1 MTKKDMK
8 IQTASFKNFSLKCIG
23 NAALFD
29 DAMTGL
35 LCSRKCPADTILE
48 AHERFKQ
55 WAADPGM
62 TVVSGFHSP
71 VEQECL
77 RLLLKGQAK
86 IIVCPAREIEHF
98 RIPAAWR
105 PALEAE
111 RMLIISMFKERRP
124 STQTINRRNE
134 IVAELADELF
144 IPYAQPGGHLSFLV

>member
-1 MTKKDMK
+1 MK

-23 NAALFD
+23 NAELLD
-29 DAMTGL
+29 GTLTGL
-35 LCSRKCPADTILE
+35 LCSRKCPADKILE

-55 WAADPGM
+55 WAADPEI

-98 RIPAAWR
+98 RIPVAWR
-105 PALEAE
+105 PALEAG
-111 RMLIISMFKERRP
+111 RMLVLSMFHERRA
-124 STQTINRRNE
+124 SSQTINRRNE
-134 IVAELADELF
+134 LVAELADELY

>member
-1 MTKKDMK
+1 MK
-8 IQTASFKNFSLKCIG
+8 AQSIIFNDQALCTIG
-23 NAALFD
+23 NAELLD
-29 DAMTGL
+29 GTLTGL
-35 LCSRKCPADTILE
+35 LCSRKCPADKIIE

-105 PALEAE
+105 PALEAG
-111 RMLIISMFKERRP
+111 RMLVLSMFHARRA
-124 STQTINRRNE
+124 SSQTINRRNE